1 MKREE
6 TDVWFERNSDDK
18 LIFNPKG
25 ESQPKFLFREFKNR
39 LSYLR
44 GEIASCEKNIDLL
57 LGKKG
62 EKKKEILN
70 MIELELFKRQ
80 LEIDREKFES
90 IRNWFSQNKINEPG
104 SLEEKFEKQQQKKR
118 IDKYIKMVRQKVK
131 KEMESAKGEK
141 NEAESR
147 LTITKKGCLDLC
159 EKLLNSEYKMTDE
172 EEKISKHKTFSKWR
186 YDFMRDPKNDMYK
199 NFPIIMSELEKQK
212 FISYDEFAKIV
223 NVLSPYYNQVLLNSF
238 IQSCNF
244 KGRQFAHLVKDR
256 RLAMIKGSQG
266 SIKGLRL
273 TGKL

>member
-6 TDVWFERNSDDK
+6 TDVWFKIDSDNN

-62 EKKKEILN
+62 EKNKKILN
-70 MIELELFKRQ
+70 MIELKLFKRQ
-80 LEIDREKFES
+80 LDKDREKFKS

-104 SLEEKFEKQQQKKR
+104 SLEEKFEKQQRNK
-118 IDKYIKMVRQKVK
+118 ILDTYIKRLRQKITK
-131 KEMESAKGEK
+131 KTESAKGEK

-223 NVLSPYYNQVLLNSF
+223 NVPSPYYNQVLLNSF

-244 KGRQFAHLVKDR
+244 KGRQFSYLVKDK
-256 RLAMIKGSQG
+256 RLAMIKGSQD

>member
-6 TDVWFERNSDDK
+6 TDVWFKIDSDDN

-57 LGKKG
+57 LGKG

-104 SLEEKFEKQQQKKR
+104 SLEEKFEKQQRNK
-118 IDKYIKMVRQKVK
+118 ILDTYIKRLRQKIT

-141 NEAESR
+141 IEAESR

-199 NFPIIMSELEKQK
+199 NFPSIMSELKKQK

-223 NVLSPYYNQVLLNSF
+223 NVPSPYYNQVLLNSF

-244 KGRQFAHLVKDR
+244 KGRQFAYLVKDR
-256 RLAMIKGSQG
+256 RLKMIEGSQG

>member
-6 TDVWFERNSDDK
+6 TDVWFKIDSDDN

-25 ESQPKFLFREFKNR
+25 ESQPKFLFREFKDR
-39 LSYLR
+39 LSFLR
-44 GEIASCEKNIDLL
+44 GEIASREKNIDLL
-57 LGKKG
+57 LGKG

-104 SLEEKFEKQQQKKR
+104 SLEEKFEKQQRNK
-118 IDKYIKMVRQKVK
+118 ILDTYIKRLRQKIT

-141 NEAESR
+141 IEAESR

-199 NFPIIMSELEKQK
+199 NFPSIMSELKKQK

-223 NVLSPYYNQVLLNSF
+223 NVPSPYYNQVLLNSF

-244 KGRQFAHLVKDR
+244 KGRQFAYLVKDR
-256 RLAMIKGSQG
+256 RLKMIEGSQG

>member
-6 TDVWFERNSDDK
+6 EDILFKRDSDDK

-57 LGKKG
+57 LGKG

-104 SLEEKFEKQQQKKR
+104 SLEEKFEKQQRNK
-118 IDKYIKMVRQKVK
+118 ILDTYIKRLRQKIT

-141 NEAESR
+141 IEAESR

-199 NFPIIMSELEKQK
+199 NFPSIMSELEKQT
-212 FISYDEFAKIV
+212 FISYSKFASII
-223 NVLSPYYNQVLLNSF
+223 NAPSDYYYKVLLNSF
-238 IQSCNF
+238 TQACNI
-244 KGRQFAHLVKDR
+244 KGRQFAHCVRDK
-256 RLAMIKGSQG
+256 RLKVIEGTQDSEM
-266 SIKGLRL
+266 GLKL

>member
-6 TDVWFERNSDDK
+6 TDVWFKIDSDDN

-44 GEIASCEKNIDLL
+44 GEIASREKSIDLL
-57 LGKKG
+57 LGKG

-104 SLEEKFEKQQQKKR
+104 SLEEKFEKQQRNK
-118 IDKYIKMVRQKVK
+118 ILDTYIKRLRQKIT

-141 NEAESR
+141 IEAESR

-223 NVLSPYYNQVLLNSF
+223 NVPSPYYNQVLLNSF

-244 KGRQFAHLVKDR
+244 KGRQFAYLVKDR
-256 RLAMIKGSQG
+256 RLKMIEGSQG

>member
-6 TDVWFERNSDDK
+6 TDVWFKIDSDDN

-44 GEIASCEKNIDLL
+44 EEIASREKSIDLL
-57 LGKKG
+57 LGKG

-118 IDKYIKMVRQKVK
+118 IDKYIKMVRQKVTK
-131 KEMESAKGEK
+131 KMESAKGEK
-141 NEAESR
+141 NKEVVNDSIDNNAEHR
-147 LTITKKGCLDLC
+147 VAV
-159 EKLLNSEYKMTDE
+159 N
-172 EEKISKHKTFSKWR
+172 
-186 YDFMRDPKNDMYK
+186 
-199 NFPIIMSELEKQK
+199 IIKKQK
-212 FISYDEFAKIV
+212 RQLGALKLHRHKPTQMEMKEIIDKHRFKSNDKANCTKIGDALDIDPETAKRWIQKLG
-223 NVLSPYYNQVLLNSF
+223 LSDYAFNP
-238 IQSCNF
+238 
-244 KGRQFAHLVKDR
+244 KHLK
-256 RLAMIKGSQG
+256 
-266 SIKGLRL
+266 
-273 TGKL
+273 